1 MGNARVIA
9 ATAQQSAEDYRD
21 AVEQVFREY
30 RIPPGRLLRVR
41 DSGNRM
47 LGDVAFAVHREQ
59 LARLSLMDVAKI
71 SNIAEK
77 CIRARIDPAQFDPP
91 PRAA

>member
-47 LGDVAFAVHREQ
+47 LG
-59 LARLSLMDVAKI
+59 
-71 SNIAEK
+71 EK